1 MKPHSSHSVYTPAVL
16 RWYDVW
22 VLGISNRFIWKCPTA
37 RLVQHYQQH
46 VRARHLD
53 VGVGTG
59 YFLDRCRFPVSE
71 PAITLLDVNPHA
83 LAATVRRIA
92 RYRPK
97 IVEAD
102 LCRADA
108 LAGETFDSI
117 GLNYVLHCL
126 PNDREQKATAIANLA
141 RHLEPSGVLFGS
153 TLLGRG
159 VPQSSVARW
168 LMRRYQR
175 QGIFDNAGDDPQW
188 LSALLSIHLENVRIE
203 CVGCV
208 ALFSGRRPK

>member
-22 VLGISNRFIWKCPTA
+22 VLGFSNRFIWRCPAA
-37 RLVQHYQQH
+37 RLVEHYQQH

-59 YFLDRCRFPVSE
+59 YFLDRCRFPVGD

-83 LAATVRRIA
+83 LAATARRIA
-92 RYRPK
+92 RYRPTV
-97 IVEAD
+97 VEAD
-102 LCRADA
+102 LCQADLLPDA
-108 LAGETFDSI
+108 TFDSI

-126 PNDREQKATAIANLA
+126 PHERDQKATAIANLA
-141 RHLEPSGVLFGS
+141 RHLEPGGVLFGS

-159 VPQSSVARW
+159 VPQSSAARW
-168 LMRRYQR
+168 LMRRYQQ
-175 QGIFDNAGDDPQW
+175 QGIFDNDGDDPKW
-188 LSALLSIHLENVRIE
+188 LSAILCGPLQNVRIE
-203 CVGCV
+203 CIGCV
-208 ALFSGRRPK
+208 ALFCGERPK